1 MAEEVAALKTKISQ
15 LEDQQKQAHDVLKTL
30 QAAMQKQDTPGA
42 QATPPQQETRQLVVV
57 PNEHRL
63 RKFSGRQGENELSI
77 DDFMDNAKSMI
88 TSRGLNLSEQISFS
102 YIWRESGLK
111 DPEQIFNRLQE
122 SFGEKCSVPQL
133 LKAFYDHRQREG
145 ETLRSYSHA
154 PRELQ
159 AKILKKQPKTS
170 DSDSALRDHF
180 VENVRDS

>member
-57 PNEHRL
+57 PSEHRL

-88 TSRGLNLSEQISFS
+88 TSRGLNPSEQANF
-102 YIWRESGLK
+102 
-111 DPEQIFNRLQE
+111 IFLY
-122 SFGEKCSVPQL
+122 L
-133 LKAFYDHRQREG
+133 EG
-145 ETLRSYSHA
+145 EW
-154 PRELQ
+154 
-159 AKILKKQPKTS
+159 PKGS
-170 DSDSALRDHF
+170 
-180 VENVRDS
+180 